1 MAVPRVAV
9 VGAGYWGQAH
19 VRTFA
24 GLTGCELT
32 WVCDRSASAL
42 ARAQQVAPHARL
54 TESYDDVLQA
64 ANVDAVVIATPS
76 ASHAEL
82 TCRSLAS
89 GRHVLVEKPLARSVA
104 EAEEVERTARASG
117 AALVVGHLMLYH
129 PAVRYLH
136 GLIGSRGLGDLYYL
150 TSTRVNLGRLRTD
163 ENALWSLAPHD
174 LSMLDYLLGWPML
187 SIEAAGH
194 AFLQPGIHDV
204 VFLTAS
210 FQRPAGLP
218 VIAHVHVSW
227 LSPRKERRLVVVGS
241 SKMAEFDD
249 IGHDKLHVHDRG
261 YDRPPDFASFAE
273 YLTLRDGPVA
283 IPHVP
288 MVEPLASMAS
298 HFLDCVQGRAAP
310 FTDVASGVRV
320 VRMLAAAQASL
331 DRSHS

>member
-24 GLTGCELT
+24 GLAGCELT

-42 ARAQQVAPHARL
+42 ARAHQVAPQARL

-76 ASHAEL
+76 ASHAEM
-82 TCRSLAS
+82 TCRALAS
-89 GRHVLVEKPLARSVA
+89 GRHVLVEKPVARSVTD
-104 EAEEVERTARASG
+104 AEEVERAAKASG

-136 GLIGSRGLGDLYYL
+136 GLIRSGGLGELYYL
-150 TSTRVNLGRLRTD
+150 TSTRANLGRVRAD

-174 LSMLDYLLGWPML
+174 LSMLDYLLGMPVL
-187 SIEAAGH
+187 SIEAAGNF
-194 AFLQPGIHDV
+194 FLQNGIHDV

-210 FQRPAGLP
+210 FQRQEGPP

-249 IGHDKLHVHDRG
+249 VGHDKLHVYDRG
-261 YDRPPDFASFAE
+261 YDRPPDFSSFAE
-273 YLTLRDGPVA
+273 YLTLRDGPVS

-288 MVEPLASMAS
+288 MMEPLASMAS
-298 HFLDCVQGRAAP
+298 HFLECIEGRATP
-310 FTDVASGVRV
+310 LTDAASGVRV
-320 VRMLAAAQASL
+320 VKMLAAAQAALS
-331 DRSHS
+331 RSRA